1 MDSKLTLKLD
11 KAVIEQAKIYAKKQG
26 VSLSSIVE
34 NYLALITNKKKSKEI
49 EISPF
54 VKSISGSVK
63 VPDDFDYKKARDEY
77 LMEKYK

>member
-54 VKSISGSVK
+54 VKSIST
-63 VPDDFDYKKARDEY
+63 PIQLPEDFDNKKEY
-77 LMEKYK
+77 RKHLEEKYL